1 MKIRNVHER
10 VFTAP
15 IDEVGALLD
24 SLSSRSDRLWPGQWP
39 PMRFDRPLQVGAV
52 GGHGPIRYKVE
63 EYGARRLL
71 RFRFTGPEGFHGSH
85 RFEVTALPSGESRL
99 RHVLEMEARGGARIS
114 WPLVFRPLHDALLE
128 DSLDRAEA
136 SLGRDAAQASQWSW
150 YVRLLRWILRARG
163 GRKPR

>member
-10 VFTAP
+10 AFTAP

-39 PMRFDRPLQVGAV
+39 PMRFDRPLRVGAV
-52 GGHGPIRYKVE
+52 GGHGPIRYEVE
-63 EYGARRLL
+63 EYSAGRLL
-71 RFRFTGPEGFHGSH
+71 RFRFTSPEGFHGSH
-85 RFEVTALPSGESRL
+85 RFGVTALPSGESRL
-99 RHVLEMEARGGARIS
+99 RHVLEMEARGSARIS